1 MGSAPR
7 LRIRGLSICI
17 ALLATLS
24 GLALALPSAGRAFVN
39 IEGQTPIPL
48 PDYDSRASVAPSA
61 DQLAAA
67 SALGADVTWNR
78 FGVASSVSKGGHYI
92 AKGLQ
97 APDAVS
103 AARQWLDAKKALF
116 GLDSTDNLA
125 VATTQPFV
133 GTTND
138 YAIVLRQVADG
149 VASTDGFATVSLVG
163 SKADG
168 WNVVYASSSLTGGS
182 TDATGS
188 DELDPA
194 VAWTEAANK
203 AGVDVSV
210 VDVAAQSTQAG
221 TTTLAVQGL
230 AQTQHVKKAVF
241 ATPHHGARAAYDAT
255 VTTGAA
261 GNLESYQVVVDAQT
275 GDLLYRQNQVDY
287 ATDNPTWLSPR
298 HSMPYNDLNAFPWN
312 YPTTD
317 NRALYCWTA
326 GAGCAQLPG
335 DSVARETVIASDNAA
350 TTTYP
355 TGVASKFPWDVQLD
369 VAGTNLNTTQTE
381 GNNVDDAR
389 VWKGNHG
396 VYGNPALVRASSA
409 TRDYQPAFTDAWYTS
424 GCNPNNVNAAT
435 NPLGNDIEASTV
447 SLFVG
452 HNVMHD
458 WSYYLGFDEGHWNAQ
473 QYNNGVTTV
482 PPTPVPG
489 PPAVRQPLGNDG
501 LIGNAQSGA
510 ASGSRDNAN
519 MNTGADGTHPTTNQF
534 VWQPLAASFYAPC
547 VDGAYDFSVFGHEYG
562 HLIENRMI
570 GKGVGARQGANP
582 AQAAGAMGEA
592 FGDFDALAAFNELH
606 LPVPAGADRYTEGAY
621 ATGNGYNGIRDFLAG
636 RPMGGQFPQP
646 GQNPDTDPL
655 NYGDYGFD
663 NVGTEVHAD
672 GEIWVAVQM
681 DIRDL
686 FLGRYPSPGEATD
699 VACARGQIAPGDCP
713 GDRRWIQ
720 DYYDAM
726 VMMPRNPTMID
737 ARNAMLAADLA
748 RFGSPGDTQGP
759 NADLLWQ
766 GFAMRG
772 FGQFQNTASL
782 GDDNPVPDF
791 SSPMADNGTLNF
803 FADTGNGKD
812 AVPVNAKI
820 YVGDYQARATQIA
833 DTDPVTLAT
842 GTNATGNLD
851 NPAQFA
857 PTAPGPAS
865 ILPKGKDGKRWESY
879 NFVAVA
885 PGYGFARFSV
895 KDVEPGQSRDI
906 TIHFAPNLASAAQG
920 ATIVGDAPAGDPLL
934 TNTNLG
940 NLIDDN
946 EATNDGQGCLPTS
959 TCTVPVK
966 GRWVVVTL
974 GAQTDKPTVIDS
986 VAVSSLLVP
995 GNNRF
1000 TALRSFDLYSCLA
1013 GNAAANP
1020 TCDGSIDAGWKLIVH
1035 SPDNAFPSVNPRPV
1049 TPDETLRFFNAKG
1062 AGPATHVKF
1071 VVNANQCTGQPSYN
1085 GDQDN
1090 DPNNNSD
1097 CSATLRAHE
1106 VHATELE
1113 VFGPPGAIVVDA
1125 PRDH

>member
-1 MGSAPR
+1 MVRHLSPQP
-7 LRIRGLSICI
+7 RGLFLCVVIVA
-17 ALLATLS
+17 ALS
-24 GLALALPSAGRAFVN
+24 MLALGLPSAGRAVVN
-39 IEGQTPIPL
+39 IEGQTPQAL
-48 PDYDSRASVAPSA
+48 PDYDSRASVAPTA

-67 SALGADVTWNR
+67 NALGADVSWTR
-78 FGVASSVSKGGHYI
+78 FGTASSVSNAGAFVTKGI
-92 AKGLQ
+92 Q

-103 AARQWLDAKKALF
+103 AAREWLSANKALF
-116 GLDSTDNLA
+116 KLDSTDSLA
-125 VATTQPFV
+125 VATSEPFV

-138 YAIVLRQVADG
+138 YAVVFKQVADG
-149 VASTDGFATVSLVG
+149 VTSTDGVASVALVG
-163 SKADG
+163 SKDAG

-182 TDATGS
+182 TEATGS
-188 DELDPA
+188 DDLSPA
-194 VAWTEAANK
+194 EAWTAAANE
-203 AGVDVSV
+203 AGVDASVLDVST
-210 VDVAAQSTQAG
+210 QSTTAG
-221 TTTLAVQGL
+221 ATTLAVTGL
-230 AQTQHVKKAVF
+230 TQKQQVKKAVF

-255 VTTGAA
+255 VTTNVD
-261 GNLESYQVVVDAQT
+261 GNLQSYQVVVDAET
-275 GDLLYRQNQVDY
+275 GDLLYRQNQVDNIS
-287 ATDNPTWLSPR
+287 DNPTWLAPR
-298 HSMPYNDLNAFPWN
+298 HSMPYNPMNAFPWN

-317 NRALYCWTA
+317 GRSLFCWTA
-326 GAGCAQLPG
+326 TAGC
-335 DSVARETVIASDNAA
+335 DVIASDNAA
-350 TTTYP
+350 TTAYP
-355 TGVASKFPWDVQLD
+355 GGVASKFAWDVQLNS
-369 VAGTNLNTTQTE
+369 AGVDQGTKATI

-389 VWKGNHG
+389 VWSGSHG
-396 VYGNPALVRASSA
+396 VYGNPALVRATSA
-409 TRDYQPAFTDAWYTS
+409 TRDYQPPFTDAWYTS
-424 GCNPNNVNAAT
+424 GCNPSNVNAAI

-458 WSYYLGFDEGHWNAQ
+458 WAYYLGFDEGHWNAQ
-473 QYNNGVTTV
+473 QYNNGVTT
-482 PPTPVPG
+482 PDPTPVPG
-489 PPAVRQPLGNDG
+489 GPVAVPLANDG

-519 MNTGADGTHPTTNQF
+519 MGSGPDGSHPTTNQF

-570 GKGVGARQGANP
+570 GKGVGNRQGANP
-582 AQAAGAMGEA
+582 AQASGAMGEA

-606 LPVPAGADRYTEGAY
+606 LPVPTGADRYTEGAY
-621 ATGNGYNGIRDFLAG
+621 ATGNPYNGIRDFLAG
-636 RPMGGQFPQP
+636 RPMGGELPQP

-681 DIRDL
+681 DLRDL
-686 FLGRYPSPGEATD
+686 FLNRYPSPGASTD
-699 VACARGQIAPGDCP
+699 VACARGQIAAANCP

-726 VMMPRNPTMID
+726 VMMPRAPTMID

-748 RFGSPGDTQGP
+748 RYTANPAWGD
-759 NADLLWQ
+759 NSDLLWQ

-791 SSPMADNGTLNF
+791 SAPGPNNGTLNF
-803 FADTGNGKD
+803 FADAKVNG
-812 AVPVNAKI
+812 ANVPVNAKI
-820 YVGDYQARATQIA
+820 YVGDYSARATQIA
-833 DTDPVTLAT
+833 DTDPAT
-842 GTNATGNLD
+842 VNAGTNATGNLD
-851 NPAQFA
+851 GTALFA
-857 PTAPGPAS
+857 PTAPGPNS
-865 ILPKGKDGKRWESY
+865 LLPQGPDRKRWAAY

-895 KDVEPGQSRDI
+895 KDVKPGQTRNI
-906 TIHFAPNLASAAQG
+906 TIHFTPNLASATNG
-920 ATIVGDAPAGDPLL
+920 ATITGDAPAGDPLL

-959 TCTVPVK
+959 TCTVQVN
-966 GRWVVVTL
+966 GRWVVVAL
-974 GAQTDKPTVIDS
+974 ATDKPTVIDS

-1000 TALRSFDLYSCLA
+1000 TALRAFDLYSCVA
-1013 GNAAANP
+1013 GKTAANP
-1020 TCDGSIDAGWKLIVH
+1020 TCDGAVDAGWKLIVH

-1049 TPDETLRFFNAKG
+1049 TPDETLRTFNAKG

-1071 VVNANQCTGQPSYN
+1071 VVRSNQCTGQPSYN

-1090 DPNNNSD
+1090 DPNNNAD
-1097 CSATLRAHE
+1097 CAASTRSKE

-1113 VFGPPGAIVVDA
+1113 VFGPPGAIVQDNRVG
-1125 PRDH
+1125 